1 MGVAVLA
8 RPVAVLN
15 PWRAVSANYLFL
27 TVVLSLVLVGSAL
40 AKVRRQK
47 SLVASMRGIGV
58 PDTWLP
64 RLAALEIAGAAGLL
78 AGLAFRPLAVAAGVG
93 VVLYFAGAVFFHAR
107 AHDRKGLI
115 APGVLVVVAL
125 SVSLLALQNI

>member
-1 MGVAVLA
+1 M
-8 RPVAVLN
+8 
-15 PWRAVSANYLFL
+15 STNYVFL
-27 TVVLSLVLVGSAL
+27 TVVLSLVLLGSAL
-40 AKVRRQK
+40 AKLKRQE

-78 AGLAFRPLAVAAGVG
+78 VGLAFRPLAVAAGVG
-93 VVLYFAGAVFFHAR
+93 VVLYFVGAVVFHVR

-115 APGVLVVVAL
+115 APGALTVVAL
-125 SVSLLALQNI
+125 FVTLLALQNL